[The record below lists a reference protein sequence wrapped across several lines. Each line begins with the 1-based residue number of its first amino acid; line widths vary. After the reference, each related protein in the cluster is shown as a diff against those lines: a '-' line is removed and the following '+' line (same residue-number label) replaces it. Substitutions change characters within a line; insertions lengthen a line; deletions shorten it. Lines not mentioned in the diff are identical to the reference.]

1 MSWKIFHSVLAVVA
15 ACLFYVSAAQTQESA
30 FKGKTIRI
38 IVGLAPG
45 GGYDTYSR
53 LIARHLG
60 KHIPGNPVVTVENM
74 DGAGSLIAANH
85 IFKVAK
91 PDGLTIGHI
100 VGGLF
105 LQQLLGKP
113 GIEFDAVKFQFI
125 GVPTQDNFVMGV
137 SKATGITD
145 LEKWRASKTVVKFG
159 GVTPGGGTD
168 DIPKVLA
175 HTLGL
180 PLQVVTG
187 YKGTGPIRLAFHS
200 GEVQGMCNA
209 WESLKAT
216 WRNEVESGELVV
228 VTQATIKAHSD
239 LPKVPVAYTLA
250 KNEADAKMIQ
260 LISRV
265 NNSATRPYL
274 LPPATPK
281 EIVEILRKA
290 FMETMRDAELLEEA
304 QKAKLDINPDDG
316 AGLERNVREIFK
328 LDPPLVA
335 RLKEILK

>member
-1 MSWKIFHSVLAVVA
+1 MRGRKFYSVLGVVG
-15 ACLFYVSAAQTQESA
+15 ACLFCLSAVEAQEKA
-30 FKGKTIRI
+30 FQGKTIRM
-38 IVGLAPG
+38 IVGLSPG

-53 LIARHLG
+53 LIARHLS
-60 KHIPGNPVVTVENM
+60 KHIPGNPVVAVENM

-85 IFKVAK
+85 IYKIAK

-125 GVPTQDNFVMGV
+125 GVPTQDNFVMGI
-137 SKATGITD
+137 SKATGITN
-145 LEKWRASKTVVKFG
+145 LENWKSSKTVVKFG

-187 YKGTGPIRLAFHS
+187 YKGTGPIRLAFHA

-228 VTQATIKAHSD
+228 VVQATMKPHPD

-250 KNEADAKMIQ
+250 KNEADVKMIQ

-274 LPPATPK
+274 LPPGTPK
-281 EIVEILRKA
+281 EIVETLRKA
-290 FMETMRDAELLEEA
+290 FMDTLRDPELLEEA
-304 QKAKLDINPDDG
+304 QKAKLDIIPDDG

-328 LDPPLVA
+328 LDPPLIA
-335 RLKEILK
+335 RLKEILN

>member
-1 MSWKIFHSVLAVVA
+1 MSRKFFHSALAVA
-15 ACLFYVSAAQTQESA
+15 GACLFYLAAAEAQEAA
-30 FKGKTIRI
+30 FKGKTIRL
-38 IVGLAPG
+38 IVGLSPG

-60 KHIPGNPVVTVENM
+60 KHIPGNPVVAVENM

-85 IFKVAK
+85 IFKIAK

-125 GVPTQDNFVMGV
+125 GVPTQDNFVVGV
-137 SKATGITD
+137 AKSTGITD
-145 LEKWRASKTVVKFG
+145 LEKWRALKTVVKFG

-200 GEVQGMCNA
+200 GEVQGTCNA

-216 WRNEVESGELVV
+216 WRKEVESGELVIV
-228 VTQATIKAHSD
+228 AQATLKSHPD
-239 LPKVPVAYTLA
+239 LPKVPVASTLT
-250 KNEADAKMIQ
+250 KNEEAVKMIQ

-265 NNSATRPYL
+265 NTSATRPYL

-281 EIVEILRKA
+281 EIVETLRKA
-290 FMETMRDAELLEEA
+290 FADTLRDPALMAEAE
-304 QKAKLDINPDDG
+304 QAKLDINPDDG
-316 AGLERNVREIFK
+316 ASLERNVREIFK

-335 RLKEILK
+335 KLKEILK

>member
-30 FKGKTIRI
+30 FKGKAIRL

-137 SKATGITD
+137 SRATGITD
-145 LEKWRASKTVVKFG
+145 LEKWRTSKTVVKFG

-281 EIVEILRKA
+281 EIVEILRRA

>member
-1 MSWKIFHSVLAVVA
+1 MDTRRFSSVLAVVG
-15 ACLFYVSAAQTQESA
+15 ACLFYAAAAEAQESA
-30 FKGKTIRI
+30 FKGKTIRL

-60 KHIPGNPVVTVENM
+60 KHIPGNPVVAVENM

-85 IFKVAK
+85 IFKIAK

-113 GIEFDAVKFQFI
+113 GIEFNAVKFQFI
-125 GVPTQDNFVMGV
+125 GVPTQDNFVVGV
-137 SKATGITD
+137 AKSTGITD

-216 WRNEVESGELVV
+216 WRKEVESGELVIV
-228 VTQATIKAHSD
+228 AQATIKGHPE
-239 LPKVPVAYTLA
+239 LPKIPVASTLA
-250 KNEADAKMIQ
+250 KNEEDAKLIQ

-274 LPPATPK
+274 LPPGTPK
-281 EIVEILRKA
+281 EIVDILRKA
-290 FMETMRDAELLEEA
+290 FMDTLRDPGLLEEA
-304 QKAKLDINPDDG
+304 QKAKLDIIPDDG

>member
-1 MSWKIFHSVLAVVA
+1 MNRRISYSALAVACAFFINASVA
-15 ACLFYVSAAQTQESA
+15 RAQETS
-30 FKGKTIRI
+30 FKGKTIRL

-45 GGYDTYSR
+45 GGYDTYTR
-53 LIARHLG
+53 LVARHLG
-60 KHIPGNPVVTVENM
+60 KHIPGNPVVVVENM

-85 IFKVAK
+85 IYRIAK

-125 GVPTQDNFVMGV
+125 GVPTQDNFVMGI
-137 SKATGITD
+137 SKGAGFPN
-145 LEKWRASKTVVKFG
+145 LEKWIASKTVIKFG

-187 YKGTGPIRLAFHS
+187 YKGTGPIRIAFNS

-216 WRNEVESGELVV
+216 WRNEVESGELVIV
-228 VTQATIKAHSD
+228 VQATIKAHPD
-239 LPKVPVAYTLA
+239 LAKVPVAHTLA
-250 KNEADAKMIQ
+250 KNEADVKMIQ
-260 LISRV
+260 LISQV

-281 EIVEILRKA
+281 EIVETLRKA
-290 FMETMRDAELLEEA
+290 FMETMRDSELLEEA

>member
-1 MSWKIFHSVLAVVA
+1 AQDS
-15 ACLFYVSAAQTQESA
+15 FYKGQTV
-30 FKGKTIRI
+30 RI
-38 IVGLAPG
+38 IVGASAG

-53 LIARHLG
+53 TIARHIG
-60 KHIPGNPVVTVENM
+60 KHIPGNPTFLVENM
-74 DGAGSLIAANH
+74 PGAGFLISANYMY
-85 IFKVAK
+85 KAAK
-91 PDGLTIGHI
+91 PDGLTIGHFI
-100 VGGLF
+100 GGLF

-137 SKATGITD
+137 AKATGITD
-145 LEKWRASKTVVKFG
+145 LEKWRASKTLVKFG

-216 WRNEVESGELVV
+216 WRKEVESGELVI
-228 VTQATIKAHSD
+228 VTQATLRSHPD
-239 LPKVPVAYTLA
+239 LPKVPVASTLA
-250 KNEADAKMIQ
+250 KNEDAVKMIQ

-265 NNSATRPYL
+265 NTSATRPYL
-274 LPPATPK
+274 LPPGTPK
-281 EIVEILRKA
+281 ELVEILRKGFA
-290 FMETMRDAELLEEA
+290 DTLRDPELLAEA
-304 QKAKLDINPDDG
+304 QQAKLDINPDDG

-328 LDPPLVA
+328 LDPPLIA